1 MSKDSVQGDGDVE
14 GVDFALVAYRE
25 ENVWHLEDV
34 DEDLLHD
41 LESFAGQLRR
51 YPGDFGSLG
60 LASID
65 EDFFV
70 LVRVAGD
77 RTRVLLSDVTAATEW
92 PIARS
97 VVETLQIPMPED
109 EDEQL
114 PAGDLGIVAD
124 LGLPAMDM
132 GALLDD
138 YDLYPDE
145 VLGDIAHKLGFGALY
160 DEMLG
165 VTTP

>member
-1 MSKDSVQGDGDVE
+1 MPQDPQTE
-14 GVDFALVAYRE
+14 GVDFALVVYRE
-25 ENVWHLEDV
+25 ENVWRVEEIAD
-34 DEDLLHD
+34 DDRLHD
-41 LESFAGQLRR
+41 LDVLAAELRR
-51 YPGDFGSLG
+51 WPGDFGSLG
-60 LASID
+60 LVSVD

-70 LVRVAGD
+70 LVRVAGEHL
-77 RTRVLLSDVTAATEW
+77 RVLLSDVTAATEW

-97 VVETLQIPMPED
+97 VVETLQIPMPSD
-109 EDEQL
+109 EDEQV

-160 DEMLG
+160 DETVGL
-165 VTTP
+165 TTP

>member
-1 MSKDSVQGDGDVE
+1 MTEVSEESE

-25 ENVWHLEDV
+25 EGVWRIEEIEEDR
-34 DEDLLHD
+34 LHD
-41 LESFAGQLRR
+41 LDALTTELRR
-51 YPGDFGSLG
+51 WPGDFGSLG
-60 LASID
+60 LVSID

-97 VVETLQIPMPED
+97 VVETLDIPMPD
-109 EDEQL
+109 DDDAQL

-132 GALLDD
+132 GAMLDD
-138 YDLYPDE
+138 YELYPDE
-145 VLGDIAHKLGFGALY
+145 ILGDIAHKLGFGTLY

>member
-1 MSKDSVQGDGDVE
+1 MANDSAVVPDDLE

-25 ENVWHLEDV
+25 ENVWQIAEIG
-34 DEDLLHD
+34 EERLHD
-41 LESFAGQLRR
+41 LDSFAAELRR
-51 YPGDFGSLG
+51 YSGDFGSLG

-70 LVRVAGD
+70 LVRVAGE

-97 VVETLQIPMPED
+97 VVETLEIPMPDE

-132 GALLDD
+132 GAMLDD
-138 YDLYPDE
+138 YELYPDE
-145 VLGDIAHKLGFGALY
+145 ILGDIAHKLGFGTLY
-160 DEMLG
+160 DEHVG

>member
-1 MSKDSVQGDGDVE
+1 MVQDSVEE
-14 GVDFALVAYRE
+14 GVVDFALVAYRE
-25 ENVWHLEDV
+25 EGVWHVEELSEDS
-34 DEDLLHD
+34 LHD
-41 LESFAGQLRR
+41 LDTLAAELRR
-51 YPGDFGSLG
+51 WPGDFGSLG
-60 LASID
+60 LVSFD

-70 LVRVAGD
+70 LVRVAGQ

-97 VVETLQIPMPED
+97 VVESLALPAPED
-109 EDEQL
+109 DDEQV

-124 LGLPAMDM
+124 LGIPAMDM

-145 VLGDIAHKLGFGALY
+145 ILGDIAHKVGFGSVF
-160 DEMLG
+160 DQTLG